1 MQKFAST
8 HERKVFLAKR
18 SDDFFDMGEI
28 LMKMWWYGS
37 LTECSRKLV
46 TFQNLLLLAGHFL
59 TTKHSPLP
67 EETKYQK
74 KFIRKNTIF
83 CRKDAN
89 SSIFYIISNL

>member
-1 MQKFAST
+1 MSAKFFWPNRAT
-8 HERKVFLAKR
+8 II
-18 SDDFFDMGEI
+18 FDMGEI

-59 TTKHSPLP
+59 TTKHSPMP

-74 KFIRKNTIF
+74 NFIRKNTIF
-83 CRKDAN
+83 
-89 SSIFYIISNL
+89 